1 MIMFI
6 MICDFDCEL
15 VIFIKLFL
23 RRKWVGKS
31 FRIFFLLRSK
41 LISFDKV
48 YLLIVILSKKE
59 YCVFIVYEM

>member
-6 MICDFDCEL
+6 MLSDFDCEL

-23 RRKWVGKS
+23 KRKWVGKS

-48 YLLIVILSKKE
+48 YLLIVIFSKEE
-59 YCVFIVYEM
+59 YCVFIVYEI

>member
-1 MIMFI
+1 MLS
-6 MICDFDCEL
+6 DFDCEL

-23 RRKWVGKS
+23 KRKWVGKS
-31 FRIFFLLRSK
+31 FRNFFLLRSK

-59 YCVFIVYEM
+59 YCVFIVYEI